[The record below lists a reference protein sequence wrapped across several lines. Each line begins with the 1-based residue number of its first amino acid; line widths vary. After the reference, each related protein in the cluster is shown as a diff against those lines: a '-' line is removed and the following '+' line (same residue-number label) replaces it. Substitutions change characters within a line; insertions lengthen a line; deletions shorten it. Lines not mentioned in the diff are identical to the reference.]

1 MGSAASISAIESVM
15 KLIPDTTPHPRL
27 TYLREHYADKRS
39 RAIQAL
45 PPWYR
50 AAMIRRIDA
59 LLNTDQAA

>member
-1 MGSAASISAIESVM
+1 M